1 MLLIGITGGIGSGKS
16 HISGFIK
23 ALDFAVYNSDVRAK
37 HLVHRQDVKERIQLL
52 FGEKAY
58 IKNNYNSKYVASL
71 VFNNEELLNELN
83 QIIHPE
89 VQKDFHTFVTVKK
102 EKGAAII
109 FKESALLIETGAF
122 RNLDKL
128 LLVTAPKE
136 VRKARVLRRKEM
148 TEAKFEAIVSN
159 QADDKRKSQF
169 ADFVLSNDEKYPFLP
184 ELYKFLNELNT
195 N

>member
-16 HISGFIK
+16 HISRFIK
-23 ALDFAVYNSDVRAK
+23 TLDFPVYDSDTRAK
-37 HLVHRQDVKERIQLL
+37 QLVQRQDLKRQIQGI
-52 FGEKAY
+52 FGKKAY
-58 IKNNYNSKYVASL
+58 INNNYNSKYIASV

-89 VQKDFHTFVTVKK
+89 VQKDFHTFVHVKQRD
-102 EKGAAII
+102 GASAI
-109 FKESALLIETGAF
+109 FKESALLVETGVY

-136 VRKARVLRRKEM
+136 VRKKRVLRRKGM
-148 TEAKFEAIVSN
+148 NEAKFEAIVSK
-159 QADDKRKSQF
+159 QADDKLKAQF
-169 ADFVLSNDEKYPFLP
+169 ADFILSNDETHPFLP
-184 ELYKFLNELNT
+184 ELLKFLNELNT